1 MALGNLKNLASLA
14 QAAKIPLS
22 GKQVL
27 KLNLDEVKSKPD
39 QVRKSFTGIQELAD
53 SLLQEGQIQ
62 PIIVSPKGEDG
73 LYEIQ
78 KGERR
83 WRACRDAGLQTVE
96 AIVNEGDLSDLD
108 ATAGELIENI
118 QRDDLTPLEIAAALQ
133 RFVDGG
139 WKQKDIAK
147 RIGKTVPFVSS
158 HLSLLKLPDTVLTL
172 YQQNVTQDPETL
184 NNLRLLFDLNPQR
197 CEQLCSTA
205 LTDGISRLYSREALN
220 AVKKPKEE
228 LISETLK
235 PKQDKVQDEIPTVIP
250 VETNT
255 PEAHPTSADIALT
268 TVTQVETNTPEPT
281 EWRPAKS
288 SQLRF
293 VVSVAL
299 DGEVIKGHLLTDRVD
314 QDTSHVWVELHDQQI
329 IRIPANQLKLEKVT
343 LR

>member
-27 KLNLDEVKSKPD
+27 KLKLDEVKSKPD

-62 PIIVSPKGEDG
+62 PIIVSPKGADG

-96 AIVNEGDLSDLD
+96 AIINEGDLSALD

-118 QRDDLTPLEIAAALQ
+118 QRDDLTPLEIATALQ

-158 HLSLLKLPDTVLTL
+158 HLSLLKLPDPVLAL

-184 NNLRLLFDLNPQR
+184 NNLRLLFDLNPQC

-228 LISETLK
+228 SVSEPLK
-235 PKQDKVQDEIPTVIP
+235 PKLDKPQNATPAGITP
-250 VETNT
+250 VETN
-255 PEAHPTSADIALT
+255 I
-268 TVTQVETNTPEPT
+268 PEPT
-281 EWRPAKS
+281 EWQPAKP
-288 SQLRF
+288 SQLRL

>member
-62 PIIVSPKGEDG
+62 PIIVSPRGEDG

-197 CEQLCSTA
+197 CKQLCSTA

-228 LISETLK
+228 LTSKTLK
-235 PKQDKVQDEIPTVIP
+235 PKQDKVQDEIPTV
-250 VETNT
+250 T
-255 PEAHPTSADIALT
+255 P
-268 TVTQVETNTPEPT
+268 VETNTPEPT

-329 IRIPANQLKLEKVT
+329 IRIPANQLKLEKIT

>member
-1 MALGNLKNLASLA
+1 MA

-27 KLNLDEVKSKPD
+27 KLNLYEVKSKPD

-83 WRACRDAGLQTVE
+83 WRACREAGLQTVE
-96 AIVNEGDLSDLD
+96 AIVNEGDLSSLD

-205 LTDGISRLYSREALN
+205 LTNGISRLYSREALN

-228 LISETLK
+228 LTSEPLK
-235 PKQDKVQDEIPTVIP
+235 PKQDKVQDEIPTA
-250 VETNT
+250 T
-255 PEAHPTSADIALT
+255 P
-268 TVTQVETNTPEPT
+268 VETNTPEPT

-329 IRIPANQLKLEKVT
+329 IRIPANQLKLEKIT

>member
-1 MALGNLKNLASLA
+1 MALNNLKNLASLA
-14 QAAKIPLS
+14 QAAKASID

-27 KLNLDEVKSKPD
+27 KLNVDEVRPKPD
-39 QVRKSFTGIQELAD
+39 QVRKAFNDIQALAD
-53 SLLQEGQIQ
+53 SILQEGLIQ
-62 PIIVSPKGEDG
+62 PIIVSMRGTDG
-73 LYEIQ
+73 FYEIQ

-83 WRACRDAGLQTVE
+83 WRACQLAGLQTVD
-96 AIVNEGDLSDLD
+96 AIVNEKVTSDID
-108 ATAGELIENI
+108 TVAGELIENI
-118 QRDDLTPLEIAAALQ
+118 QRDDLTPMEIAMALQ
-133 RFVDGG
+133 QFADAG

-147 RIGKTVPFVSS
+147 RIGKTVPFISS

-228 LISETLK
+228 SISEPLK
-235 PKQDKVQDEIPTVIP
+235 PKQDSVQNATPTEITP
-250 VETNT
+250 VETN
-255 PEAHPTSADIALT
+255 I
-268 TVTQVETNTPEPT
+268 PEPT
-281 EWRPAKS
+281 EWRPAKP
-288 SQLRF
+288 SQLRL

-314 QDTSHVWVELHDQQI
+314 QDTSHVWVELYDQQT
-329 IRIPANQLKLEKVT
+329 IRIPANQLKLEKIT

>member
-1 MALGNLKNLASLA
+1 MALSNLKNLASLA
-14 QAAKIPLS
+14 QAAKITLS

-27 KLNLDEVKSKPD
+27 KLNLDDVKSKPE

-62 PIIVSPKGEDG
+62 PIIVSPKGADG

-96 AIVNEGDLSDLD
+96 AIINEAELSDLD

-118 QRDDLTPLEIAAALQ
+118 QRDDLTPLEIAIALQ

-147 RIGKTVPFVSS
+147 RIGKTVPFISS
-158 HLSLLKLPDTVLTL
+158 HLSLLKLPDTVLAL
-172 YQQNVTQDPETL
+172 YQKNVTQDPETL

-220 AVKKPKEE
+220 AVKKPREE
-228 LISETLK
+228 PLNETIK
-235 PKQDKVQDEIPTVIP
+235 PKQDKVQDAMPAITP
-250 VETNT
+250 VATNT
-255 PEAHPTSADIALT
+255 PES
-268 TVTQVETNTPEPT
+268 T
-281 EWRPAKS
+281 EWRPAKP

-314 QDTSHVWVELHDQQI
+314 QDISHAWVELHDQQI
-329 IRIPANQLKLEKVT
+329 IRIPANQLKLEKIT

>member
-1 MALGNLKNLASLA
+1 MALNSLKNLASLA
-14 QAAKIPLS
+14 QAAKASID

-27 KLNLDEVKSKPD
+27 KLSVNEIRPKPD
-39 QVRKSFTGIQELAD
+39 QVRKAFNDIQALAD
-53 SLLQEGQIQ
+53 SILQEGLIQ
-62 PIIVSPKGEDG
+62 PIIVSSRGVDG

-83 WRACRDAGLQTVE
+83 WRACHLAGLQTID
-96 AIVNEGDLSDLD
+96 AIVNEKATSDID
-108 ATAGELIENI
+108 TVAGELIENI
-118 QRDDLTPLEIAAALQ
+118 QRDDLTPMEIAMALQ
-133 RFVDGG
+133 QFVDTG

-158 HLSLLKLPDTVLTL
+158 HLSLLKLPEAVLTL
-172 YQQNVTQDPETL
+172 YQQSVTQDPETL
-184 NNLRLLFDLNPQR
+184 NNLRLLFDLSPQH

-205 LTDGISRLYSREALN
+205 LTDGISRLRSREALN
-220 AVKKPKEE
+220 AVKKPQEE
-228 LISETLK
+228 PIGETLK
-235 PKQDKVQDEIPTVIP
+235 AKQGTVQDEIVTLPP
-250 VETNT
+250 VETN
-255 PEAHPTSADIALT
+255 I
-268 TVTQVETNTPEPT
+268 PEPT

-293 VVSVAL
+293 VVSVIL

-329 IRIPANQLKLEKVT
+329 IRIPANQLKLEKIT

>member
-184 NNLRLLFDLNPQR
+184 NNLRLLFDLNPQH

-205 LTDGISRLYSREALN
+205 LTNGISRLYSREALN

-228 LISETLK
+228 LTSETPK
-235 PKQDKVQDEIPTVIP
+235 PKQDKVQDEIPTV
-250 VETNT
+250 T
-255 PEAHPTSADIALT
+255 P
-268 TVTQVETNTPEPT
+268 VETNTPEPT

>member
-158 HLSLLKLPDTVLTL
+158 HLSLLKLPDIVLTL

-184 NNLRLLFDLNPQR
+184 NNLRLLFDLNPQH

-205 LTDGISRLYSREALN
+205 LTNGISRLYSREALN

-228 LISETLK
+228 LTSETPK
-235 PKQDKVQDEIPTVIP
+235 PKQDKVQDEIPTVTP
-250 VETNT
+250 VEIN
-255 PEAHPTSADIALT
+255 I
-268 TVTQVETNTPEPT
+268 PEPT

-329 IRIPANQLKLEKVT
+329 IRIPANQLKLEKIT

>member
-184 NNLRLLFDLNPQR
+184 NNLRLLFDLNPQH

-205 LTDGISRLYSREALN
+205 I
-220 AVKKPKEE
+220 
-228 LISETLK
+228 
-235 PKQDKVQDEIPTVIP
+235 
-250 VETNT
+250 
-255 PEAHPTSADIALT
+255 
-268 TVTQVETNTPEPT
+268 
-281 EWRPAKS
+281 
-288 SQLRF
+288 
-293 VVSVAL
+293 
-299 DGEVIKGHLLTDRVD
+299 D
-314 QDTSHVWVELHDQQI
+314 QWHQPPMQ
-329 IRIPANQLKLEKVT
+329 P
-343 LR
+343 

>member
-184 NNLRLLFDLNPQR
+184 NNLRLLFDLNPQH

-205 LTDGISRLYSREALN
+205 LTNGISRLYSREALN

-228 LISETLK
+228 LTSETPK
-235 PKQDKVQDEIPTVIP
+235 PKQDKVQDEIPTV
-250 VETNT
+250 T
-255 PEAHPTSADIALT
+255 P
-268 TVTQVETNTPEPT
+268 VETNTPEPT

-329 IRIPANQLKLEKVT
+329 IRIPANQLKLEKIT

>member
-62 PIIVSPKGEDG
+62 PIIVSPRGEDG

-235 PKQDKVQDEIPTVIP
+235 PKQDKVQDEIPTV
-250 VETNT
+250 T
-255 PEAHPTSADIALT
+255 P
-268 TVTQVETNTPEPT
+268 VETNTPEPT

-329 IRIPANQLKLEKVT
+329 IRIPANQLKLEKIT

>member
-14 QAAKIPLS
+14 QAARISLS

-27 KLNLDEVKSKPD
+27 KLNLEEVKSKSD

-83 WRACRDAGLQTVE
+83 WRACRDAGLPTVE
-96 AIVNEGDLSDLD
+96 AIVNEDDLSTLD

-118 QRDDLTPLEIAAALQ
+118 QRDDLTPLEIATALQ

-147 RIGKTVPFVSS
+147 RIGKTVSFVSS
-158 HLSLLKLPDTVLTL
+158 HLSLLKLPDAVLAL
-172 YQQNVTQDPETL
+172 YQQDVTQDPETL
-184 NNLRLLFDLNPQR
+184 NNLRLLFDLNPHR
-197 CEQLCSTA
+197 CEQLCSAA

-228 LISETLK
+228 SISELLQ
-235 PKQDKVQDEIPTVIP
+235 PMQVNVQNAVPAITPI
-250 VETNT
+250 ETNT
-255 PEAHPTSADIALT
+255 PVKPSI
-268 TVTQVETNTPEPT
+268 PEPT
-281 EWRPAKS
+281 EWRSAKP
-288 SQLRF
+288 SQLHF

-299 DGEVIKGHLLTDRVD
+299 DGEVIKGRILTDRVD
-314 QDTSHVWVELHDQQI
+314 QDTSYVWIELYNQQT
-329 IRIPANQLKLEKVT
+329 IRIPANQLKLEKIT

>member
-62 PIIVSPKGEDG
+62 PIIVSPRGDDG

-184 NNLRLLFDLNPQR
+184 NNLRLLFDLNPQH

-205 LTDGISRLYSREALN
+205 LTNGISRLYSREALN

-228 LISETLK
+228 LTSETPK
-235 PKQDKVQDEIPTVIP
+235 PKQDKVQDEIPTV
-250 VETNT
+250 T
-255 PEAHPTSADIALT
+255 P
-268 TVTQVETNTPEPT
+268 VETNTPEPT

-329 IRIPANQLKLEKVT
+329 IRIPANQLKLEKIT